1 MSDSKEKANFYL
13 WGSWKSK
20 TIKIP
25 FLTKKVAGDLKKV
38 VMGDTFI
45 VALKE
50 NGDVVSWGKDTRNGC
65 LGLGESKR
73 SDGADAPETLPG
85 LSQITDIQMG
95 TDHLVALN
103 TNGEVFCW
111 GKGDQGQLGTGDS
124 KDRWVPTKVDEGLQN
139 EQIMQIAVI
148 KNSTFALSTTGLVF
162 GWGDNKN
169 NVLGLSAET
178 TDAMDGTCVWLPT
191 CLTSV
196 LEWRVRKIE
205 VFNNRTIIAH
215 VRESSGDNFTMAPT
229 EIHDDTKEVNIF
241 QGISVMRDTMDK
253 LQEWWNHLV
262 AIKYGQPYDNAQDLA
277 NSTSPKPQGDAT
289 IAEDRDVEPGTLK
302 RAHRHLESL
311 LKAAINEYKNQSR
324 PGSRNVKFVL
334 CMFIDECRLRRE
346 KVQRLISSRELEEVM
361 RGTRD
366 IPAYSVIDLGHNSNE
381 EVRKIVA
388 VTIELQKMR
397 DHVKLINPSDHPT
410 ELAKRTLLEC
420 LEAKL
425 LLHDTRLE
433 VLKASEGKTFDP
445 MLPALRIIKDRWNRL
460 KQFSLYSLYLE
471 QEQQTHG
478 QFVGNDDK
486 YLAYLVEASNLK
498 IDAELELDKD
508 RIFSHDT
515 LVPALCYDL
524 LKENAELRKKTN
536 SYQLQ
541 VLLLHDNKNLSSPKQ
556 SKPFKSTKGNS

>member
-1 MSDSKEKANFYL
+1 
-13 WGSWKSK
+13 
-20 TIKIP
+20 
-25 FLTKKVAGDLKKV
+25 
-38 VMGDTFI
+38 
-45 VALKE
+45 
-50 NGDVVSWGKDTRNGC
+50 
-65 LGLGESKR
+65 
-73 SDGADAPETLPG
+73 
-85 LSQITDIQMG
+85 
-95 TDHLVALN
+95 
-103 TNGEVFCW
+103 
-111 GKGDQGQLGTGDS
+111 
-124 KDRWVPTKVDEGLQN
+124 
-139 EQIMQIAVI
+139 
-148 KNSTFALSTTGLVF
+148 
-162 GWGDNKN
+162 
-169 NVLGLSAET
+169 
-178 TDAMDGTCVWLPT
+178 
-191 CLTSV
+191 
-196 LEWRVRKIE
+196 
-205 VFNNRTIIAH
+205 
-215 VRESSGDNFTMAPT
+215 
-229 EIHDDTKEVNIF
+229 
-241 QGISVMRDTMDK
+241 
-253 LQEWWNHLV
+253 
-262 AIKYGQPYDNAQDLA
+262 
-277 NSTSPKPQGDAT
+277 
-289 IAEDRDVEPGTLK
+289 
-302 RAHRHLESL
+302 L

-361 RGTRD
+361 RGARD

-397 DHVKLINPSDHPT
+397 DNVRFINPSDHPT

-425 LLHDTRLE
+425 LLHDTRLQ

-460 KQFSLYSLYLE
+460 KQFSLYSLYQE
-471 QEQQTHG
+471 QEKQTHG

-524 LKENAELRKKTN
+524 LKENAELRKMTN

-541 VLLLHDNKNLSSPKQ
+541 VLLLHDNKNISSPKQ
-556 SKPFKSTKGNS
+556 SKPFKTTKGNS